1 MYFCLP
7 FIGTIFPRNK
17 PVLISLHTYH
27 PYFYLILLIHGFVRF
42 IRGLNGMR
50 LFYFFKK
57 KKKNITLA
65 PIKILYGFSG
75 NKSMV
80 LSHPPQMVPLFLNF
94 SFQTKRNIGQQT
106 KRGFNI
112 W

>member
-65 PIKILYGFSG
+65 PIRNFIWVFWEQIDGAEPSASNGAFVFKFFFP
-75 NKSMV
+75 NKTQYRST
-80 LSHPPQMVPLFLNF
+80 NEA
-94 SFQTKRNIGQQT
+94 RI
-106 KRGFNI
+106 
-112 W
+112 